1 MARALLVI
9 GPVGSGKTTTL
20 HEIEAILDQAGTP
33 NAIVDLDWLAWAT
46 PAPTSTATVHELL
59 VANLAAVW
67 RTFHAAGIEH
77 IALARMLS
85 DPSEIAAVRG
95 ALHGCETTVV
105 ELSVDSGV
113 LEQRIRLRDSG
124 VQLTEHLA
132 LLDAYDAEGAE
143 ARADAVIDID
153 DQSPAQVARDV
164 LGVAGW

>member
-1 MARALLVI
+1 MARALLII
-9 GPVGSGKTTTL
+9 GPVGCGKTTTL

-46 PAPTSTATVHELL
+46 PASTSASTVHDLL

-67 RTFHAAGIEH
+67 QTFHAAGIEH

-85 DPSEIAAVRG
+85 DPAEIAAVRE
-95 ALHGCETTVV
+95 ALHGCETIVI
-105 ELSVDSGV
+105 ELSVDPGV

-124 VQLTEHLA
+124 VQLAEHLA
-132 LLDAYDAEGAE
+132 FLDAYDAEGAE
-143 ARADAVIDID
+143 ARTDAVIDVD

>member
-46 PAPTSTATVHELL
+46 PSPTSTATVHDLL
-59 VANLAAVW
+59 VTNLAAVW
-67 RTFHAAGIEH
+67 QTFHAAGIEH
-77 IALARMLS
+77 IAVARTLS
-85 DPSEIAAVRG
+85 NPTEIAAVRG
-95 ALHGCETTVV
+95 ALHGCETTVI
-105 ELSVDSGV
+105 ELSVDQGV

-124 VQLTEHLA
+124 VQLAEHLA
-132 LLDAYDAEGAE
+132 FLDAYDAEGAE

>member
-1 MARALLVI
+1 MARALLII

-20 HEIEAILDQAGTP
+20 HEIEAMLDQAGTP

-46 PAPTSTATVHELL
+46 PAPSSTTSVHDLL

-67 RTFHAAGIEH
+67 QTFHTAGIEH
-77 IALARMLS
+77 IALARMLN
-85 DPSEIAAVRG
+85 DPAEIAAVRA

-105 ELSVDSGV
+105 ELSVDPGV
-113 LEQRIRLRDSG
+113 LEQRIRQRDSG
-124 VQLTEHLA
+124 VQLAEHLA
-132 LLDAYDAEGAE
+132 FLDAYDAEGAE
-143 ARADAVIDID
+143 ARSDAVIDVD

>member
-1 MARALLVI
+1 MARALLII

-20 HEIEAILDQAGTP
+20 HEIEAMLDQAGTP

-46 PAPTSTATVHELL
+46 PAASSTTTVHDLL

-67 RTFHAAGIEH
+67 QTFHTAGIEH
-77 IALARMLS
+77 IALARMLN
-85 DPSEIAAVRG
+85 DPAEIAAVRA

-105 ELSVDSGV
+105 ELSVDQGV

-124 VQLTEHLA
+124 VQLAEHLA
-132 LLDAYDAEGAE
+132 FLDAYDAEGAE
-143 ARADAVIDID
+143 ARSDAVIDVD

-164 LGVAGW
+164 LGLAGW

>member
-1 MARALLVI
+1 MARALLII

-20 HEIEAILDQAGTP
+20 HEIEAMLDQAGTP

-46 PAPTSTATVHELL
+46 PAASSTASVHDLM

-67 RTFHAAGIEH
+67 QTFRTAGIEH
-77 IALARMLS
+77 IALARMLN
-85 DPSEIAAVRG
+85 DPAEIAAVRA

-105 ELSVDSGV
+105 ELSVDPGV

-124 VQLTEHLA
+124 VQLAEHLA
-132 LLDAYDAEGAE
+132 FLDAYDAEGAE
-143 ARADAVIDID
+143 ARADAVIDVD

>member
-1 MARALLVI
+1 MARALLII

-20 HEIEAILDQAGTP
+20 HEIEAMLDQAGTP

-46 PAPTSTATVHELL
+46 PAASSTASVHDLM

-67 RTFHAAGIEH
+67 QTFHTAGIEH
-77 IALARMLS
+77 IALARMLN
-85 DPSEIAAVRG
+85 DPAEIAAVRA

-105 ELSVDSGV
+105 ELSVDPGV

-124 VQLTEHLA
+124 VQLAEHLA
-132 LLDAYDAEGAE
+132 FLDAYDAEGAE
-143 ARADAVIDID
+143 ARSDAVIDVD

>member
-1 MARALLVI
+1 MARALLII

-20 HEIEAILDQAGTP
+20 HEIEAMLDQAGTP

-46 PAPTSTATVHELL
+46 PAPSSTTSVHDLL

-67 RTFHAAGIEH
+67 QTFHTAGIEH
-77 IALARMLS
+77 IALARMLN
-85 DPSEIAAVRG
+85 DPAEIAAVRA
-95 ALHGCETTVV
+95 ALHGGETTVV
-105 ELSVDSGV
+105 ELSVDQGV

-124 VQLTEHLA
+124 VQLAEHLA
-132 LLDAYDAEGAE
+132 FLDAYDAEGAE

-153 DQSPAQVARDV
+153 YQAPAQVARDV

>member
-1 MARALLVI
+1 MARALLII

-20 HEIEAILDQAGTP
+20 HEIEAMLDQAGTP

-46 PAPTSTATVHELL
+46 PAASSTASVHDLM

-67 RTFHAAGIEH
+67 QTFRTAGIEY
-77 IALARMLS
+77 IALARMLN
-85 DPSEIAAVRG
+85 DPAEIAAVRA

-105 ELSVDSGV
+105 ELSVDPGV

-124 VQLTEHLA
+124 VQLAEHLA
-132 LLDAYDAEGAE
+132 FLDAYDAEGAE
-143 ARADAVIDID
+143 ARSDAVIDVD

>member
-1 MARALLVI
+1 MARALLII

-20 HEIEAILDQAGTP
+20 HEIEAMLDQAGTP

-46 PAPTSTATVHELL
+46 PAPSSTTSVHDLL

-67 RTFHAAGIEH
+67 QTFHTAGIEH
-77 IALARMLS
+77 IALARMLN
-85 DPSEIAAVRG
+85 DPAEIAAVRA

-105 ELSVDSGV
+105 ELSVDPGV

-124 VQLTEHLA
+124 VQLAEHLA
-132 LLDAYDAEGAE
+132 FLDAYDAEGAE
-143 ARADAVIDID
+143 ARSDAVIDVD
-153 DQSPAQVARDV
+153 DQSPAPVARDV

>member
-1 MARALLVI
+1 MARALLII

-20 HEIEAILDQAGTP
+20 HEIEAMLDQAGTP

-46 PAPTSTATVHELL
+46 PAPASTTTVHDLL
-59 VANLAAVW
+59 IANLAAVW
-67 RTFHAAGIEH
+67 QTFHAAGIEH
-77 IALARMLS
+77 IAVARMLS

-105 ELSVDSGV
+105 ELSVDAGV
-113 LEQRIRLRDSG
+113 LERRIRLRDSDL
-124 VQLTEHLA
+124 QLAEHLA
-132 LLDAYDAEGAE
+132 LLDTYDADGAGV
-143 ARADAVIDID
+143 RADAVIEID

>member
-1 MARALLVI
+1 MARALLII

-20 HEIEAILDQAGTP
+20 HEIEAMLDQAGTP

-46 PAPTSTATVHELL
+46 PAASSTASVHDLM

-67 RTFHAAGIEH
+67 QTFHTAGIEH
-77 IALARMLS
+77 IALARMLN
-85 DPSEIAAVRG
+85 DPAEIAAVRA

-105 ELSVDSGV
+105 ELSVDPGV

-124 VQLTEHLA
+124 VQLAEHLA
-132 LLDAYDAEGAE
+132 FLDAYDAEGAE
-143 ARADAVIDID
+143 ARADAVIDVD